1 MAVKIGSLFGTVSL
15 DTTKLDRDIAKVG
28 RDLTKLGNSFKN
40 VGSTMTRYL
49 TAPAIAVGAV
59 AVKQF
64 ANFEQAMLKVKAISG
79 ASVVEF
85 TALEK
90 SARTLGRS
98 TRYSSSQVAG
108 LQLNLSK
115 LGLSPDEILKSTKGI
130 LSLAQATDED
140 LGETAT
146 VVAGTM
152 RAFGMDASET
162 GRITDVMAAAFSNS
176 ALDLE
181 KFKIGM
187 GTLGPVANEY
197 GLSIEQASALLA
209 VLVNRNI
216 EASTAGTG
224 LRNML
229 LDMTGSGMSLD
240 EAYKAINESSSRA
253 ATAFDL
259 FGKRG
264 ATVAVVLATTMNEAY
279 NLAESFLY
287 VQGTATEMAEIMDSG
302 LTGAFF
308 RFKSIMQETAIEIG
322 KLIEP
327 YVLKLMEKI
336 SELAIAFLELD
347 QATQYQILG
356 WIALIAVVGPLLI
369 IAGTLLI
376 AFGMMAAAV
385 SSIVAFTIA
394 LGTTFHLV
402 TLAVVAAVAV
412 FWAAYKVG
420 IWLGEMGELLG
431 EKLYELYLEALE
443 VGKAFEG
450 GFLNGMIA
458 VANYIRSSMFGI
470 IDKLVSKLNF
480 VWNLFQ
486 TVASAVGGL
495 DNGGGGIDGARAQG
509 GPVNAGGTYLVGE
522 NGPELFSPRYSGNI
536 TSNEDMNAG
545 GGITM
550 NFAVG
555 TSMETVAALKN
566 MKNTIAKIA
575 VAAVKENQMR
585 TA

>member
-15 DTTKLDRDIAKVG
+15 DTTKLDKDIAKVG

-40 VGSTMTRYL
+40 VGASMTRYL
-49 TAPAIAVGAV
+49 TAPAVAVGAV

-64 ANFEQAMLKVKAISG
+64 ANFEQAMLKVQAISG

-90 SARTLGRS
+90 SARTLGRT

-115 LGLSPDEILKSTKGI
+115 LGLSPDEILKSTDGI
-130 LSLAQATDED
+130 LRLAQATDED

-152 RAFGMDASET
+152 RAFGLDASET

-197 GLSIEQASALLA
+197 GLSIEQASAMLA
-209 VLVNRNI
+209 VLVNRNV

-240 EAYKAINESSSRA
+240 EAYKAINESTSRA

-264 ATVAVVLATTMNEAY
+264 ATVAVILATTMNEAA
-279 NLAESFLY
+279 NLAEKFLW
-287 VQGTATEMAEIMDSG
+287 VEGIAKKMSEVMDSG
-302 LTGAFF
+302 LTGSFF
-308 RFKSIMQETAIEIG
+308 RFKSIMQETAITIG
-322 KLIEP
+322 ELLGP
-327 YVLKLMEKI
+327 YVEKFMETI
-336 SELAIAFLELD
+336 SELAIEFLGLD
-347 QATQYQILG
+347 KATQYQILG
-356 WIALIAVVGPLLI
+356 WIALVAVVGPLLI
-369 IAGTLLI
+369 IAGTLLV
-376 AFGMMAAAV
+376 ALGAVAAAT
-385 SSIVAFTIA
+385 SALVAFTMA

-402 TLAVVAAVAV
+402 VVAVVAMVAIFWSAVQ
-412 FWAAYKVG
+412 VG
-420 IWLGEMGELLG
+420 EWLG
-431 EKLYELYLEALE
+431 EKLYELGVAAIEA
-443 VGKAFEG
+443 GKKFGG
-450 GFLNGMIA
+450 GFLGGLKA
-458 VANYIRSSMFGI
+458 VWDFIKNSMFWV
-470 IDKLVSKLNF
+470 IDQLIQKLNY
-480 VWNLFQ
+480 VWNLFKS
-486 TVASAVGGL
+486 VASAVGSL
-495 DNGGGGIDGARAQG
+495 NPFSGGGGIDGARAEG

-550 NFAVG
+550 NFSVG

-575 VAAVKENQMR
+575 VAAVKENTMR

>member
-15 DTTKLDRDIAKVG
+15 DTTKLDKDIAKVG

-40 VGSTMTRYL
+40 VGASMTRYL
-49 TAPAIAVGAV
+49 TAPAVAVGAV

-64 ANFEQAMLKVKAISG
+64 ANFEQAMLKVQAISG

-90 SARTLGRS
+90 SARELGRT

-115 LGLSPDEILKSTKGI
+115 LGLSPDEILKSTDGI
-130 LSLAQATDED
+130 LRLAQATDED

-152 RAFGMDASET
+152 RAFGLDASET

-197 GLSIEQASALLA
+197 GLSIEQASAMLA
-209 VLVNRNI
+209 VLVNRNV

-240 EAYKAINESSSRA
+240 EAYKAINESTSRA

-264 ATVAVVLATTMNEAY
+264 ATVAVILATTMNEAA
-279 NLAESFLY
+279 NLAEKFLW
-287 VQGTATEMAEIMDSG
+287 VEGIAKKMSEVMDSG

-308 RFKSIMQETAIEIG
+308 RFKSIMQETAITIG
-322 KLIEP
+322 QLLGPFVEKF
-327 YVLKLMEKI
+327 METI
-336 SELAIAFLELD
+336 SELAIEFLGLD
-347 QATQYQILG
+347 KATQYQILG
-356 WIALIAVVGPLLI
+356 WIALVAVVGPLLI
-369 IAGTLLI
+369 IAGTLLV
-376 AFGMMAAAV
+376 ALGAVAAATSALV
-385 SSIVAFTIA
+385 SFTMA
-394 LGTTFHLV
+394 LGATFHLV
-402 TLAVVAAVAV
+402 VVAVVALVAIFWSAV
-412 FWAAYKVG
+412 KVG
-420 IWLGEMGELLG
+420 EWLG
-431 EKLYELYLEALE
+431 EKLYELGVAAIEA
-443 VGKAFEG
+443 GKKFGG
-450 GFLNGMIA
+450 GFLGGLKA
-458 VANYIRSSMFGI
+458 VWDFIKNSMFWVI
-470 IDKLVSKLNF
+470 DQLLDKLNY

-486 TVASAVGGL
+486 SVASAVGSL
-495 DNGGGGIDGARAQG
+495 NPFSGGGGIDGARAEG

-550 NFAVG
+550 NFSVG

-575 VAAVKENQMR
+575 VAAVKENTMR
-585 TA
+585 TV